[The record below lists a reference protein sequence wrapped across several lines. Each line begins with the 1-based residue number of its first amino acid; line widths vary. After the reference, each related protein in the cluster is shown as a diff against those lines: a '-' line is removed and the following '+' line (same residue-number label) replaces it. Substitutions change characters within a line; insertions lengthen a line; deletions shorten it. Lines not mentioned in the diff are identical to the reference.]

1 MNLAQN
7 PTEKRKVLFYTLGCL
22 LCINSLQIQKYY
34 DFYGIQSVKII
45 IFLDL
50 PL

>member
-7 PTEKRKVLFYTLGCL
+7 PTEKKKSFIHWGCL
-22 LCINSLQIQKYY
+22 LCINSLPIQKYY
-34 DFYGIQSVKII
+34 DFYGLDSVKII